1 MTWSH
6 GGRFSNDEQAS
17 GFGRFPDEVSQ
28 EDLER
33 FCWLDDTDLSIVG
46 RRRGMHNRL
55 GFAVLLATVRIVG
68 RFLTDPLPVARSM
81 ARGGVLGRAAGYCG
95 CFYSQA
101 LCAAGQTGYEHAEE
115 ISAVYGYADFTDP
128 EKNEQLRLF
137 LSARAWTSS
146 EGPVRLFERAA
157 VWLRER
163 KVLLPGISTLT
174 RMVAKVRAEAND
186 RIYSALIAAAGPALI
201 QELEGL
207 LRVEDGSRLTAWE
220 RLRTGPSRVSVQEL
234 RRGATLLCAVR
245 ALTAEVADDLCDA
258 LDMIVVGRVVRRAAR
273 ESTATRLKSLPR
285 LSKASLQLAK
295 AAETLVE
302 VLANTELSGAQAALV
317 LAEQI
322 SLPELRAAVDVVT
335 ELVNPDGSVGDTAAE
350 IMRRFTTVRS
360 FLPAL
365 ASAAPFWATAGGAE
379 TLAALAALP
388 DVLAGRNADLGQA
401 DLSVLSPAWQRLIK
415 ASEKIERRAF
425 TVAVMDAV
433 HNALR
438 RRDIFVV
445 GGRRWG
451 TPEHGC

>member
-28 EDLER
+28 EDLQR

-68 RFLTDPLPVARSM
+68 RFLTDPLPVPWPVVESLA
-81 ARGGVLGRAAGYCG
+81 GQLGIADASILKLYA
-95 CFYSQA
+95 QQ
-101 LCAAGQTGYEHAEE
+101 GQTGYEHAEE

-157 VWLRER
+157 VWLRDR

-186 RIYSALIAAAGPALI
+186 RLYSALIAAAGPALI

-350 IMRRFTTVRS
+350 MMRRFTTVRS

-438 RRDIFVV
+438 RRDVFVV